1 MADQSGAFAAAA
13 RALSVVGAV
22 LVLAV
27 SGCGARN
34 PGSASTATAPSA
46 GATYMANLPPAVNE
60 ATVVPRPVSQLRP
73 GTQVLVGEGS
83 TATVCT
89 TGFYVDFPDPD
100 AAGRRA
106 TGFVTGAQCAHGDG
120 DAPVAVMKIE
130 DAGLA
135 PTRTK
140 IGEIAYLAAGESRPR
155 VADEP
160 WTMPISALAV
170 FSSGP
175 GGWPLPVD
183 GTVNGRPPAAD
194 TIETIDAVQHNRAHA
209 AWTDLDGRVIEG
221 HVVDPAVTME
231 LRDVPAGI
239 DRVVVAADDANAG
252 IDARIIGAPVTAEVD
267 GSTGNLGIITG
278 IDVARHW
285 VVVDLIG
292 PFLRRQNAAL
302 IGV

>member
-1 MADQSGAFAAAA
+1 MA
-13 RALSVVGAV
+13 
-22 LVLAV
+22 
-27 SGCGARN
+27 
-34 PGSASTATAPSA
+34 
-46 GATYMANLPPAVNE
+46 
-60 ATVVPRPVSQLRP
+60 PRPVSQLRP
-73 GTQVLVGEGS
+73 GIQVLVGEGS

-100 AAGRRA
+100 AAGRRS

-140 IGEIAYLAAGESRPR
+140 VGQIAYLAAGESRPR

-160 WTMPISALAV
+160 WTMPTSALAV

-175 GGWPLPVD
+175 GGWPLPVN
-183 GTVNGRPPAAD
+183 GTVNGRPPTAD
-194 TIETIDAVQHNRAHA
+194 TIETIDAVQHNRARA
-209 AWTDLDGRVIEG
+209 AWTDLDGRVVEG
-221 HVVDPAVTME
+221 HVV
-231 LRDVPAGI
+231 DVPAGI

-252 IDARIIGAPVTAEVD
+252 IDAKIIGSPVTAEVD
-267 GSTGNLGIITG
+267 GSTSNLGIITG

-292 PFLRRQNAAL
+292 SFLRRQNAAL